1 VESLIYPVFSS
12 PPGSLEVRPWN
23 ANNKRPFL
31 QIHVCLGIRQTTL
44 NLKAP
49 ADNMTNALRLGIAG
63 LGNVGIGVLDIVKKH
78 GALLADRAGVPIKVT
93 AVAARSKTKDRGHEL
108 AGFAWHDDPVALA
121 KSPNIDVFVEL
132 MGGEGDPA
140 KSAVEAAI
148 AAGKHVITANKA
160 LLAYH
165 GAALARA
172 AEAKGVALNFEASV
186 AGGIPIIK
194 ALREGLI
201 GNRVTKLFGIMNG
214 TCNYILTKMANEGR
228 GFADVLKEAQNLG
241 YAEADPTFDI
251 GGFDTAHK
259 LAVVT
264 SLAFGTEV
272 NLNAIEIEGIEAI
285 TLDDIRNA
293 SDMGYKIKLLGVAIA
308 HAEGIEQRVNPTLV
322 PKGSPVSDTDGVFN
336 AIVVK
341 GDFVGDLMLEGRGA
355 GAHPTAS
362 AVLSD
367 VVDIARGN
375 RRPAFGIPAA
385 KLKPY
390 QKSPKKAHEGG
401 YYVALELIDRPGA
414 VASIAQILADEK
426 ISIESI
432 VQRGRQGQET
442 KRATATFILITHD
455 TLETSIRTALQQIE
469 KNGHVASKPRVIRI
483 ERL

>member
-1 VESLIYPVFSS
+1 
-12 PPGSLEVRPWN
+12 
-23 ANNKRPFL
+23 
-31 QIHVCLGIRQTTL
+31 
-44 NLKAP
+44 
-49 ADNMTNALRLGIAG
+49 MTNALRLGIAG
-63 LGNVGIGVLDIVKKH
+63 LGNVGVGVLDIVKKH
-78 GALLADRAGVPIKVT
+78 GALLADRAGMPITVT
-93 AVAARSKTKDRGHEL
+93 AVAARNRAKDRGHDL
-108 AGFAWHDDPVALA
+108 AGFAWHNDPVVLA
-121 KSPNIDVFVEL
+121 RSLDIDVFVEL
-132 MGGEGDPA
+132 IGGEGNPA

-160 LLAYH
+160 LLAHH

-201 GNRVTKLFGIMNG
+201 GNRVSKLFGIMNG

-322 PKGSPVSDTDGVFN
+322 PKGAPVSDTDGVFN

-385 KLKPY
+385 KLTPY
-390 QKSPKKAHEGG
+390 KQSPKKAHEGG

-432 VQRGRQGQET
+432 VQRGRQDQET

-455 TLETSIRTALQQIE
+455 TLETSIRSAIQQIE

>member
-1 VESLIYPVFSS
+1 
-12 PPGSLEVRPWN
+12 
-23 ANNKRPFL
+23 
-31 QIHVCLGIRQTTL
+31 
-44 NLKAP
+44 
-49 ADNMTNALRLGIAG
+49 MTNILSIGLAG
-63 LGNVGIGVLDIVKKH
+63 LGNVGVGVLDIIAKH
-78 GALLADRAGVPIKVT
+78 GPLLADRAGMPIRVT
-93 AVAARSKTKDRGHEL
+93 AVSARSRSKDRGHDLSGL
-108 AGFAWHDDPVALA
+108 AWFDDPLELA
-121 KSPNIDVFVEL
+121 KSPDIDVFVEL
-132 MGGEGDPA
+132 MGGDGDPA

-148 AAGKHVITANKA
+148 VAGKHVITANKA
-160 LLAYH
+160 LLAHH

-172 AEAKGVALNFEASV
+172 AETKGVALNFEASV

-194 ALREGLI
+194 TLREGLV

-228 GFADVLKEAQNLG
+228 TFGAVLKEAQDLG

-272 NLNAIEIEGIEAI
+272 NLKAIDIEGIEAI

-293 SDMGYKIKLLGVAIA
+293 SDMGYKIKLLGVAVS
-308 HAEGIEQRVNPTLV
+308 HAGGVEQRVHPTLV

-336 AIVVK
+336 AMVVK

-355 GAHPTAS
+355 GSHPTAS

-385 KLKPY
+385 SLKPY
-390 QKSPKKAHEGG
+390 SHAPKKAHEGG
-401 YYVALELIDRPGA
+401 YYVALELVDRPGA
-414 VASIAQILADEK
+414 VASIARVLADEK

-432 VQRGRQGQET
+432 VQRGKQEKDT
-442 KRATATFILITHD
+442 PRATATFILITHD
-455 TLETSIRTALQQIE
+455 TLDTAIRAAIAKIE
-469 KNGHVASKPRVIRI
+469 KDGHVASKPRLIRI

>member
-1 VESLIYPVFSS
+1 MAE
-12 PPGSLEVRPWN
+12 
-23 ANNKRPFL
+23 
-31 QIHVCLGIRQTTL
+31 
-44 NLKAP
+44 
-49 ADNMTNALRLGIAG
+49 LRLGMAG
-63 LGNVGIGVLDIVKKH
+63 LGAVGVATVR
-78 GALLADRAGVPIKVT
+78 ALQEQQEMLTQRAGRKLRLV
-93 AVAARSKTKDRGHEL
+93 AVSARNRHGDRGVDL
-108 AGFAWHDDPVALA
+108 SGYRWHDDPAGLA
-121 KSPNIDVFVEL
+121 EAEDVDVVIEL
-132 MGGEGDPA
+132 MGGAEGA
-140 KSAVEAAI
+140 ARALVAGALRRGKSV
-148 AAGKHVITANKA
+148 VTANKS
-160 LLAYH
+160 LLALH
-165 GAALARA
+165 GLELAGL
-172 AEAKGVALNFEASV
+172 AETTGAQLAFEAAV
-186 AGGIPIIK
+186 AGGVPVIK
-194 ALREGLI
+194 VLREAMAA
-201 GNRVTKLFGIMNG
+201 NRITKIRGILNG
-214 TCNYILTKMANEGR
+214 TCNDILSRMMRENIAFDQASR
-228 GFADVLKEAQNLG
+228 AAQAAG

-272 NLNAIEIEGIEAI
+272 NLSAIEIEGIEAI

-308 HAEGIEQRVNPTLV
+308 HAEGVEQRVNPTLV

-390 QKSPKKAHEGG
+390 KQSPKKAHEGG
-401 YYVALELIDRPGA
+401 YYVALELVDRPGA

-455 TLETSIRTALQQIE
+455 TLETSIRTALGQIE

>member
-1 VESLIYPVFSS
+1 M
-12 PPGSLEVRPWN
+12 
-23 ANNKRPFL
+23 A
-31 QIHVCLGIRQTTL
+31 
-44 NLKAP
+44 
-49 ADNMTNALRLGIAG
+49 NALRIGLAG
-63 LGNVGIGVLDIVKKH
+63 LGNVGVGVLDILKKH
-78 GALLADRAGVPIKVT
+78 ESLLANRAGSAIKVT
-93 AVAARSKTKDRGHEL
+93 AVSARTKGKNRGHDL
-108 AGFAWHDDPVALA
+108 SAMQWFDSPQDLA
-121 KSPNIDVFVEL
+121 KSADIDVFVEL
-132 MGGEGDPA
+132 IGGEGDPA

-148 AAGKHVITANKA
+148 AAGKHVVTANKA
-160 LLAYH
+160 LLAHH
-165 GAALARA
+165 GADLARA
-172 AEAKGVALNFEASV
+172 AEAKGLCLNFEASV

-228 GFADVLKEAQNLG
+228 TFNSVLKEAQDLG

-259 LAVVT
+259 LAVLT

-272 NLNAIEIEGIEAI
+272 NLEAIEIEGIEAI

-293 SDMGYKIKLLGVAIA
+293 SDMGYKIKLLGVAVS
-308 HAEGIEQRVNPTLV
+308 HDEGIEQRVHPTLV

-336 AIVVK
+336 AVVVK

-367 VVDIARGN
+367 IVDIARGN
-375 RRPAFGIPAA
+375 RRPAFGIPALD
-385 KLKPY
+385 LKRY
-390 QKSPKKAHEGG
+390 RQAPKKAHEGG
-401 YYVALELIDRPGA
+401 YYVALELVDRPGA
-414 VASIAQILADEK
+414 VASIARILADEK

-432 VQRGRQGQET
+432 VQRGKQERDT
-442 KRATATFILITHD
+442 PRATATFILITHD
-455 TLETSIRTALQQIE
+455 TLDTAIRAAIAKIE
-469 KNGHVASKPRVIRI
+469 KDGHVASRPRLIRI

>member
-1 VESLIYPVFSS
+1 
-12 PPGSLEVRPWN
+12 
-23 ANNKRPFL
+23 
-31 QIHVCLGIRQTTL
+31 
-44 NLKAP
+44 
-49 ADNMTNALRLGIAG
+49 MTNALRLGIAG
-63 LGNVGIGVLDIVKKH
+63 LGNVGVGVLDIVKKH
-78 GALLADRAGVPIKVT
+78 GALLADRAGMPIKVT
-93 AVAARSKTKDRGHEL
+93 AVAARNRAKDRGHDL
-108 AGFAWHDDPVALA
+108 AGFAWHNDPVALA
-121 KSPNIDVFVEL
+121 KSQDIDVFVEL
-132 MGGEGDPA
+132 IGGEGNPA

-160 LLAYH
+160 LLAHH

-201 GNRVTKLFGIMNG
+201 GNRVSKLFGIMNG

-322 PKGSPVSDTDGVFN
+322 PKGAPVSDTDGVFN

-385 KLKPY
+385 KLTPY
-390 QKSPKKAHEGG
+390 KQSPKKAHEGG

-414 VASIAQILADEK
+414 VASIAQILAHEK

-432 VQRGRQGQET
+432 VQRGRQDKET

-455 TLETSIRTALQQIE
+455 TIETSIRTAISQIE
-469 KNGHVASKPRVIRI
+469 KDGHVASKPRVIRI

>member
-1 VESLIYPVFSS
+1 
-12 PPGSLEVRPWN
+12 
-23 ANNKRPFL
+23 
-31 QIHVCLGIRQTTL
+31 
-44 NLKAP
+44 
-49 ADNMTNALRLGIAG
+49 MTNALRIGLAG
-63 LGNVGIGVLDIVKKH
+63 LGNVGVGVLDIVKKH
-78 GALLADRAGVPIKVT
+78 GNLLTDRAGMPIKVT
-93 AVAARSKTKDRGHEL
+93 GVAARNKSKDRGHDL
-108 AGFAWHDDPVALA
+108 SGINWFDDPVALA
-121 KSPNIDVFVEL
+121 KSLDIDVFVEL

-148 AAGKHVITANKA
+148 ASGKHVITANKA
-160 LLAYH
+160 LLAHH

-228 GFADVLKEAQNLG
+228 AFASVLKEAQDLG

-272 NLNAIEIEGIEAI
+272 NLKAIDIEGIEAI

-293 SDMGYKIKLLGVAIA
+293 SEMGYKIKLLGVAVA
-308 HAEGIEQRVNPTLV
+308 HDGGVEQRVHPTLV

-336 AIVVK
+336 AMVVK

-367 VVDIARGN
+367 IVDIARGN
-375 RRPAFGIPAA
+375 MRPAFGIPAI

-390 QKSPKKAHEGG
+390 KQAPKKAHEGG
-401 YYVALELIDRPGA
+401 YYVALELVDRPGA
-414 VASIAQILADEK
+414 VASIARILADQK

-432 VQRGRQGQET
+432 VQRGKQE
-442 KRATATFILITHD
+442 KDAPRATATFILITHD
-455 TLETSIRTALQQIE
+455 TLDTAIRSAMAKIE
-469 KNGHVASKPRVIRI
+469 KDGHVASKPRLIRI

>member
-1 VESLIYPVFSS
+1 M
-12 PPGSLEVRPWN
+12 
-23 ANNKRPFL
+23 AN
-31 QIHVCLGIRQTTL
+31 TL
-44 NLKAP
+44 
-49 ADNMTNALRLGIAG
+49 RIGIAG
-63 LGNVGIGVLDIVKKH
+63 LGNVGVGVLDIIRKH
-78 GALLADRAGVPIKVT
+78 EALLADRAGVAIRIT
-93 AVAARSKTKDRGHEL
+93 AVAARSKAKDRGHDL
-108 AGFAWHDDPVALA
+108 SAMAWFDDPVGLA
-121 KSPNIDVFVEL
+121 KSPDIDVFVEL

-148 AAGKHVITANKA
+148 ASGKHVITANKA
-160 LLAYH
+160 LLAHH

-194 ALREGLI
+194 ALREGLA

-228 GFADVLKEAQNLG
+228 SFTEVLKEAQDLG

-272 NLNAIEIEGIEAI
+272 NLKAIEIEGIEAI

-293 SDMGYKIKLLGVAIA
+293 SDMGYKIKLLGVAVS
-308 HAEGIEQRVNPTLV
+308 HAEGVEQRVHPTLV

-336 AIVVK
+336 AVVVK
-341 GDFVGDLMLEGRGA
+341 GDFAGDLMLEGRGA

-367 VVDIARGN
+367 IVDIARGN
-375 RRPAFGIPAA
+375 LRPAFGIPAA

-390 QKSPKKAHEGG
+390 RQAPNKAHEGG
-401 YYVALELIDRPGA
+401 YYVALELVDRPGA
-414 VASIAQILADEK
+414 VAAIARILADQR

-432 VQRGRQGQET
+432 VQRGKPSKDLQRE
-442 KRATATFILITHD
+442 TATFILITHD
-455 TLETSIRTALQQIE
+455 TLETSIRAAISKIE
-469 KNGHVASKPRVIRI
+469 QDGHVASKPRLIRI